1 VLLIALLAMVVSC
14 DKDSGVSLE
23 LAPESEAA
31 VKEGLLF
38 NSEGG
43 EVNLHFSTSEDLEPV
58 VSVVYNDNES
68 YQWIITDSYL
78 EQGHGCVTIRCDR
91 SDDSNTREALVTVVV
106 GDAGFSVKVSQSPV
120 GYVTTSRDEYVFGSA
135 GESAEI
141 ELETNGTLTCRFKFS
156 TIKWIKHELVK
167 KEKGYA
173 LSLNVDANEGFG
185 RVAFAD
191 IYVDGVKCRTISLRQ
206 QPAKFSENTVIVT
219 TGAGQLYVLL
229 GDDED
234 NLGNIRALELVGR
247 INALDLYVLAKRL
260 FKSGAV
266 SQHYPLEL
274 DLWNASIVPGDKPYD
289 PELSIDMP
297 EQIPT
302 VDYATLPD
310 YYFDGAANI
319 VSLRIPGNT
328 ETIGSYCF
336 RNCRGLDRIEIP
348 EDVITVKNGAF
359 KGCLNLVDIVIGPES
374 RLKSIGNYVFDT
386 GSRINSLYLP
396 YGLSDISHDAF
407 KRCKVVDLYVG
418 WDVPPV
424 LEVMPDVKVLYV
436 PVGTKS
442 AYEAS
447 TCWSGIPDIIE
458 YNPEIE

>member
-1 VLLIALLAMVVSC
+1 MVVSC
-14 DKDSGVSLE
+14 DKDSGIHLE

-43 EVNLHFSTSEDLEPV
+43 EVNLYFSALEDLEPV
-58 VSVVYNDNES
+58 VSVVYNNSEGN
-68 YQWIITDSYL
+68 QWIITDSYM
-78 EQGHGCVTIRCDR
+78 EQGRGCVTVRCDR
-91 SDDSNTREALVTVVV
+91 SDDSKIREALVTVGV
-106 GDAGFSVKVSQSPV
+106 GDARFSVKVSQSPV
-120 GYVTTSRDEYVFGSA
+120 GYVTTSRDEYVFDSA
-135 GESAEI
+135 GESVEI
-141 ELETNGTLTCRFKFS
+141 ELETNGVPTCRLKFS
-156 TIKWIKHELVK
+156 TVKWIKHELVK
-167 KEKGYA
+167 KESGYA
-173 LSLNVDANEGFG
+173 LSLNVDANGGLG

-219 TGAGQLYVLL
+219 SGAGQLYVLL
-229 GDDED
+229 GDNED
-234 NLGNIRALELVGR
+234 NIGNIRSLELVGR
-247 INALDLYVLAKRL
+247 INALDLYVLGKRL

-274 DLWNASIVPGDKPYD
+274 DLWNASVVPGDKPYE

-297 EQIPT
+297 EPIAT
-302 VDYATLPD
+302 VDYATLPEN
-310 YYFDGAANI
+310 YFDGAANI

-336 RNCRGLDRIEIP
+336 RNCRGVVRIEIP
-348 EDVITVKNGAF
+348 EDVITVMDGAF

-386 GSRINSLYLP
+386 GSRINNLYLP

-407 KRCKVVDLYVG
+407 NRCKVVDLYVS

-424 LEVMPDVKVLYV
+424 LEVMPEVNVLYV
-436 PVGTKS
+436 PAGTKS

-447 TCWSGIPDIIE
+447 ACWSGIADIVE

>member
-1 VLLIALLAMVVSC
+1 M
-14 DKDSGVSLE
+14 
-23 LAPESEAA
+23 
-31 VKEGLLF
+31 
-38 NSEGG
+38 
-43 EVNLHFSTSEDLEPV
+43 
-58 VSVVYNDNES
+58 
-68 YQWIITDSYL
+68 
-78 EQGHGCVTIRCDR
+78 
-91 SDDSNTREALVTVVV
+91 
-106 GDAGFSVKVSQSPV
+106 
-120 GYVTTSRDEYVFGSA
+120 
-135 GESAEI
+135 
-141 ELETNGTLTCRFKFS
+141 
-156 TIKWIKHELVK
+156 
-167 KEKGYA
+167 
-173 LSLNVDANEGFG
+173 
-185 RVAFAD
+185 
-191 IYVDGVKCRTISLRQ
+191 
-206 QPAKFSENTVIVT
+206 
-219 TGAGQLYVLL
+219 YVLL

-359 KGCLNLVDIVIGPES
+359 KDCLN
-374 RLKSIGNYVFDT
+374 
-386 GSRINSLYLP
+386 RIKSLYLP